1 MTEPAGQLAAEGE
14 PASFL
19 PAPDAAPAPASG
31 APQVQVPLAPFPP
44 LSDASASP
52 PDFVAANSSICPD
65 PSVTT
70 AGTPR
75 RFDGLPATVTQPL
88 QARSPESLALQSF
101 TATVPAPV
109 TQ

>member
-1 MTEPAGQLAAEGE
+1 MTLPAGQVAAEGE
-14 PASFL
+14 PESFL
-19 PAPDAAPAPASG
+19 PAPDVAPAPANG
-31 APQVQVPLAPFPP
+31 EPQVHVPLAPLPP
-44 LSDASASP
+44 PSDASASP
-52 PDFVAANSSICPD
+52 PDFVATNSSIWPA

-75 RFDGLPATVTQPL
+75 RFDGLPASVTQPL
-88 QARSPESLALQSF
+88 QLPALQLF